1 MGARLEV
8 VEVRGVAL
16 VQDAGRPGHMHEG
29 LPPGGALVPEALAAA
44 LGAVGQDARAAG
56 LECYGRL
63 VLRVLGRAAWVSVGG
78 EAFRVEDGEPFPVP
92 APERGVVRY
101 VAVDGGL
108 DVPRVLGGRGTLPVA
123 RLGGWEGRA
132 LVRGDVLPVGDAD
145 GGARRVPAEAM
156 PDTDAVRV
164 VLGPEPGR
172 FGAGAVEALLAG
184 DFTVSPVSNR
194 VGMRLSGPRLP
205 VVDSGAATSA
215 PMVRGALQ
223 VPVSG
228 EPLVLGPDHPTLG
241 GYPVLAVVIRA
252 DWGRLASRRPGDA
265 VRFRA
270 VGVEEARA
278 LWRSGATTCLIPPG
292 GPLS

>member
-1 MGARLEV
+1 MSAQLEV
-8 VEVRGVAL
+8 VDVRGLVL

-29 LPPGGALVPEALAAA
+29 VPPGGALVPEWLAAA
-44 LGAVGQDARAAG
+44 QRAVGNGAEAAG
-56 LECYGRL
+56 LECYGRME
-63 VLRVLGRAAWVSVGG
+63 LRVLGRGAWVSVGG
-78 EAFRVEDGEPFPVP
+78 EAFRVEDGERFQVP

-108 DVPRVLGGRGTLPVA
+108 DVPRALGGRGTLLVA
-123 RLGGWEGRA
+123 RLGGWEGRVLA
-132 LVRGDVLPVGDAD
+132 RGDVLPLGGEG
-145 GGARRVPAEAM
+145 GGARCPPTEVVSW
-156 PDTDAVRV
+156 TDEVRV

-172 FGAGAVEALLAG
+172 FGAGAAEALLSSV
-184 DFTVSPVSNR
+184 FTVSPISNR
-194 VGMRLSGPRLP
+194 VGMRLRGPRLP
-205 VVDSGAATSA
+205 VTDSGEALSG

-228 EPLVLGPDHPTLG
+228 EPIVLGPDHPTLG

-252 DWGRLASRRPGDA
+252 DWGRLAARRPGDS

-278 LWRSGATTCLIPPG
+278 LWRRPG
-292 GPLS
+292 LV